1 MKNKIKFIILL
12 FFVIAEGI
20 FLLDSFNGVL
30 LYLDEL
36 NSEVFR
42 FTVFLTLY
50 AAWLLSI
57 SIGGMIRLKKRKEKF
72 SLVKNILMLPIATV
86 IAFGITYFVLFDFDD
101 SYIAGI
107 FFLVIGLIL
116 IGLMHLHKTV
126 KKPKQTAQHL
136 LPAFTYI
143 KSEWNYDGAEL
154 EYCRLHNKSMEE
166 SSDEERDL
174 IGDYAENWLLYFIAW
189 LVKHDLF
196 VFDYE
201 QMAQDYKSEIISES
215 STSSEL
221 FSCIDNCLSLHN
233 IPSELSFFMTQYFE
247 YPHSDVGNYW
257 EDYLSVIHMFG
268 SCDYC
273 TAFSW
278 DIYHEIEKR
287 IDIAYKEYAIQ
298 CECDEIVKHDIIHC
312 DWLNADINIQ
322 TSSEVPEEYIQLC
335 MEHFLSLSAEM
346 KQKVCESIIENMFY
360 GETSDEDSEIISDS
374 HFDSITIF
382 KPYGDEPAYSI
393 GGEAE
398 YEEEHGVAVMIRGE
412 KVIDAGYRYDIEY
425 ASPWSKENTEKYN
438 NQLHH
443 T

>member
-1 MKNKIKFIILL
+1 MKNKSKFIILL

-20 FLLDSFNGVL
+20 FLLHSFNGVI

-36 NSEVFR
+36 DSEVFR

-50 AAWLLSI
+50 VAWLLSI

-86 IAFGITYFVLFDFDD
+86 IAFGITYFVLFDSAD
-101 SYIAGI
+101 YYYAGI
-107 FFLVIGLIL
+107 FFLIVGLIL
-116 IGLMHLHKTV
+116 IGLMHLHLPV

-136 LPAFTYI
+136 LPVFTHI
-143 KSEWNYDGAEL
+143 KSEWSYDAAAL
-154 EYCRLHNKSMEE
+154 EYCRMHNKSMEE
-166 SSDEERDL
+166 LSDEERDF

-196 VFDYE
+196 VFDDE
-201 QMAQDYKSEIISES
+201 QMAQDYKSEIVSEFC
-215 STSSEL
+215 TPSEL
-221 FSCIDNCLSLHN
+221 FSCMDNCLSLHN
-233 IPSELSFFMTQYFE
+233 LPSELSFFMTQYFE
-247 YPHSDVGNYW
+247 YPHSAIGNYW

-268 SCDYC
+268 NYDYC
-273 TAFSW
+273 TVFSW

-287 IDIAYKEYAIQ
+287 IDSAYKEYAIQ
-298 CECDEIVKHDIIHC
+298 CESDDIEEYDIIHC
-312 DWLNADINIQ
+312 EWLNADLTVQ
-322 TSSEVPEEYIQLC
+322 TSSDVPAEYIQLC
-335 MEHFLSLSAEM
+335 IDCFLSLSPDM
-346 KQKVCESIIENMFY
+346 KEKICESIREHLF
-360 GETSDEDSEIISDS
+360 TDEISDDS
-374 HFDSITIF
+374 QMIPSTHFDTITIF

-398 YEEEHGVAVMIRGE
+398 YEQEHGVAVMIRGE
-412 KVIDAGYRYDIEY
+412 TVLDAGYRYDIEY
-425 ASPWSKENTEKYN
+425 ASPWSKENTEKYS